1 VDADPAA
8 RDATDRVI
16 AAAAEVLR
24 QHVPD
29 ADGWCLGCLA
39 LWGRLVFI
47 EGCTQVQWAAAV
59 RAAYGQGRRD
69 DRPVPPMG

>member
-1 VDADPAA
+1 MEL
-8 RDATDRVI
+8 

-39 LWGRLVFI
+39 VWDRLVFI
-47 EGCTQVQWAAAV
+47 EHCTQVRWAAAV
-59 RAAYGQGRRD
+59 RAAYT
-69 DRPVPPMG
+69 RPSPA